1 MRNRYFIKYVTIA
14 LFLVALWVAGN
25 NSVGSSE
32 PDQSVSNLVQLI
44 QKLTKRIEALE
55 QLVQILEAK
64 VQALEAEKGK
74 GETIECFRILR
85 VIDGDTVLISSGE
98 TVRYI
103 GIDTPEKNE
112 PLRGESI
119 EANKSLVEGK
129 QVRLEYDIRKQGK
142 WGRTLAYVYVDDTFV
157 NCELLLRGL
166 AEINTYGQSLK
177 HLDSLIACQWEAIK
191 NQRGIWKGVQDIVY
205 VTPSGRKYHTERC
218 HHLKGSAIPTTRQ
231 KAIAQGYA
239 PCKVCKP

>member
-1 MRNRYFIKYVTIA
+1 MWKRNIIYAVIAFSFIGLLIA
-14 LFLVALWVAGN
+14 AQNPNNQSENLAQLVA
-25 NSVGSSE
+25 
-32 PDQSVSNLVQLI
+32 
-44 QKLTKRIEALE
+44 KLTERIKILE
-55 QLVQILEAK
+55 QRIQVLEAK

-74 GETIECFRILR
+74 GETIEWYRILR

-218 HHLKGSAIPTTRQ
+218 HHLKGSAIPTTRE
-231 KAIAQGYA
+231 KAMAQGYDEA
-239 PCKVCKP
+239 CRNCKP